1 MGNAFSSEG
10 LEGGRQQAVTEIKR
24 RHRALPPNSV
34 RSSAEDWPYIEVRGG
49 RGHVWLHLLMS
60 QLPEHTLPKNKYRRT
75 APLQPAQPR

>member
-34 RSSAEDWPYIEVRGG
+34 RSSAEDFPFIEARCRTGHG
-49 RGHVWLHLLMS
+49 RS
-60 QLPEHTLPKNKYRRT
+60 QLLRGLCLLT
-75 APLQPAQPR
+75 ARC